1 MAMYQIAAYETYQ
14 DGQVIFEEGSS
25 GDWIYEVDSG
35 SIELSRMVGGQK
47 IIIEV
52 LKEGDVFGE
61 MAFVAHIPR
70 TATAQ
75 AIGETTV
82 GIIDR
87 DYMDQEFN
95 KLSGSF
101 RTMLKVLVLRLKKT
115 TDTIVDAKS
124 SQLSGK

>member
-1 MAMYQIAAYETYQ
+1 MYQIAAYETYQ
-14 DGQVIFEEGSS
+14 DGQTIFEEGSS

-35 SIELSRMVGGQK
+35 SVELSRMVGGQK

-52 LKEGDVFGE
+52 LKGGDVFGE

-124 SQLSGK
+124 GQLSAK